1 MSLIIP
7 TRIFLI
13 LLLILIAYTGGNP
26 FDIEWTKI
34 TGGVCEE
41 FSGAKCL
48 KVTGIS
54 AQKSLAKSKFSLHS
68 QD

>member
-48 KVTGIS
+48 KGTGIRE
-54 AQKSLAKSKFSLHS
+54 
-68 QD
+68 